1 MKSEQQDKA
10 KRPGGVLPLSGY
22 RILDLTVITSGPVG
36 TMMLGDLGADVI
48 KVEELRDGELSRK
61 MGTIFV
67 GTESANFLSQN
78 RNKRSI
84 RMDLKNR
91 AARDAFLRMASAAD
105 VITENFRPGT
115 MDKLGIGYE
124 AVRQVNPRIIFA
136 SISAFGQT
144 GPYAHLPA
152 NDPVIQALSG
162 LMAMTGDAHGEPVRI
177 GHPYP
182 DFGAAAL
189 LAFGI
194 SAALLHRERTG
205 EGQRLDLSL
214 LAGTIFSA
222 IPRDGETLRTG
233 AAPPR
238 LGSGHPAFVP
248 YRNFRGADGSL
259 FFLSCFTE
267 KFWAALCD
275 ATGRPEL
282 KSDARTATNVARCRN
297 REFVD
302 RELQTIFA
310 TRPTDEWLQ
319 ILAQYNVPAAR
330 VQDLHQAL
338 RHDPQVAHNRLVVNV
353 EHPTAGT
360 VEMLALPVNFH
371 GTPAEYARP
380 APRLGEHSSEILQ
393 EFGFSE
399 SEIRSLMNAQAVAG
413 MESET
418 KARKAS

>member
-1 MKSEQQDKA
+1 MPADEKRSGEQRGQ
-10 KRPGGVLPLSGY
+10 LPLSGY

-36 TMMLGDLGADVI
+36 TMMLGDIGADVI
-48 KVEELRDGELSRK
+48 KIEKLRDGDLSRN
-61 MGTIFV
+61 MGTIYV
-67 GTESANFLSQN
+67 GDESANFLSQN

-84 RMDLKNR
+84 QIDLKKR
-91 AARDAFLRMASAAD
+91 EGREAFLRMASVAD

-124 AVRQVNPRIIFA
+124 AVRKVNPRIIFA

-152 NDPVIQALSG
+152 NDPIIQALSG
-162 LMAMTGDAHGEPVRI
+162 LMAMTGDAEGEPVRI

-205 EGQRLDLSL
+205 HGQQLDISL
-214 LAGTIFSA
+214 LAGTVFSS

-233 AAPPR
+233 VAPPR

-248 YRNFRGADGSL
+248 YRNFRGADAAL

-267 KFWAALCD
+267 KFWSALCE
-275 ATGRPEL
+275 AIGRADL
-282 KSDARTATNVARCRN
+282 KDDPRSATNVARCEN
-297 REFVD
+297 RAFVD
-302 RELQTIFA
+302 GELQAIFG
-310 TRPTDEWLQ
+310 TRATDERLKLLEQ
-319 ILAQYNVPAAR
+319 SNVPVAR
-330 VQDLHQAL
+330 VQDLHHAL
-338 RHDPQVAHNRLVVNV
+338 RHDPQIAHSGMVVTV
-353 EHPTAGT
+353 EHPTAGK

-371 GTPAEYARP
+371 GTPARYERP
-380 APRLGEHSSEILQ
+380 APRFGEHSDEILR
-393 EFGFSE
+393 EFGFSQ
-399 SEIRSLMNAQAVAG
+399 SEIDSLLNSKAIAG
-413 MESET
+413 LGT
-418 KARKAS
+418 ARRA